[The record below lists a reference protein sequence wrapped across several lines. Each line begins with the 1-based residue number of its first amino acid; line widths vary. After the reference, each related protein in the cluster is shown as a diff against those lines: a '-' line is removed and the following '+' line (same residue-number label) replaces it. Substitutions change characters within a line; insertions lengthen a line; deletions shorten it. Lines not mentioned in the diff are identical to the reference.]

1 MVVEV
6 DRAQVLAYR
15 ASAQEFDGV
24 DGSPA
29 GLAVLSL
36 GVQDTP
42 YGSAALALAA
52 RRSATDDSVTLVWSM
67 RGAPHLHRGSEL
79 PALAAA
85 LWPLSDAD
93 ARTRIATGAIKEGAK
108 LGIAAFTAAA
118 TAVEKLAAE
127 WQAAGRID
135 PISKSE
141 LSGTVSARIPAPL
154 TFWCKVCQSQ
164 HISGA
169 LLQQIGLPG
178 GMRLRVAGQSAGYL
192 PIEGWPGVPDTAAG
206 TDTLVST
213 YLRLLGPA
221 TPAEAAKFLGTTQ
234 AAARPAWPADGLV
247 EVRVDGRPAWLP
259 EDRVDALRTASAPR
273 LVRLLPPSDPFLQ
286 ARDHELLLPDKARH
300 KALWG
305 VLGSP
310 GALLVDGEIAG
321 AWRVRKAGK
330 SAVEVA
336 VTPFAPLVARV
347 ARAIED
353 EAGRVAEVRQ
363 AVEVRVAIGS

>member
-1 MVVEV
+1 MVEV

-24 DGSPA
+24 DGPA
-29 GLAVLSL
+29 DGLAVSSL

-52 RRSATDDSVTLVWSM
+52 RRSVADDSLTLVWST

-108 LGIAAFTAAA
+108 LGLAAFTAAA
-118 TAVEKLAAE
+118 TAVQKLAAE
-127 WQAAGRID
+127 WTAAGRTD

-141 LSGTVSARIPAPL
+141 LSETVSARIPASL

-164 HISGA
+164 HLSGA
-169 LLQQIGLPG
+169 LLQQVGLPG
-178 GMRLRVAGQSAGYL
+178 GMQLRVAGQSAAYL
-192 PIEGWPGVPDTAAG
+192 PIDGWPGVPDAAAG
-206 TDTLVST
+206 TDALVST

-259 EDRVDALRTASAPR
+259 ADRVDALRTTPAQR
-273 LVRLLPPSDPFLQ
+273 LVRLLPPGDPWLQ
-286 ARDHELLLPDKARH
+286 ARDRELLLPDKARH

-321 AWRVRKAGK
+321 TWRVRKAGK

-336 VTPFAPLVARV
+336 VTPFDALPVRV
-347 ARAIED
+347 RREIEQ

-363 AVEVRVAIGS
+363 AADVRIEIGS